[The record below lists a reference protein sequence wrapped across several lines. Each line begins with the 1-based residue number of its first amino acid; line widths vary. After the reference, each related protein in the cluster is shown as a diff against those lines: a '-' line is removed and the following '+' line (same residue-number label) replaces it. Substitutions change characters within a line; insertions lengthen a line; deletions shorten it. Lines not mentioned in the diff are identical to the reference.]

1 MRKFSSKNPIYRKT
15 RYPAGPSNALRRV
28 QMAREQGASSDG
40 WKADPSGRHELRYH
54 DGTTWTEH
62 VADGGVTAQDPY
74 DPADVATPPSSD
86 LRLPYTAKGISGQV
100 TVDEHFVTISRKGAK
115 AKVSMG
121 GTMRGEKRIPI
132 SSIQA
137 VVLKRPGLQNGYIQ
151 FTIPGGIEASR
162 RVRDVA
168 RNDDTVI
175 FSTFHTAEFEAVRAF
190 IEQKIIERH
199 AGPVVVAAPQ
209 AVPDL
214 ADQIRKLAALRD
226 DGLLSPEEFEAQ
238 KAKLL

>member
-1 MRKFSSKNPIYRKT
+1 MT
-15 RYPAGPSNALRRV
+15 SN
-28 QMAREQGASSDG
+28 QGETSVG
-40 WKADPSGRHELRYH
+40 WKADPSGQHELRYH

-62 VADGGVTAQDPY
+62 VADAGVTGQDPF
-74 DPADVATPPSSD
+74 DPGDVAAPTSSG

-137 VVLKRPGLQNGYIQ
+137 VVLKRPGVQNGFIQ

-162 RVRDVA
+162 RIRDVA

-175 FSTFHTAEFEAVRAF
+175 FSTFHTAEFEAVRAY

-209 AVPDL
+209 AAPDL

-226 DGLLSPEEFEAQ
+226 EGLLTPEEFDAQ